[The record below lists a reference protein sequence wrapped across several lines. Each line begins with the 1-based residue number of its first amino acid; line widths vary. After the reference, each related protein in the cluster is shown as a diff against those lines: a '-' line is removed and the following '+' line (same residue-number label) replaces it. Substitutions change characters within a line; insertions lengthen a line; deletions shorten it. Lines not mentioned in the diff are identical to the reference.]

1 MSSHFEAYACAI
13 QEQEIGTK
21 DLISRRNK
29 KVGVHT
35 DNRCRLCKNQVEDMF
50 HVISS
55 CSRMSSRYYLPLR
68 HDAIAKYVYKQ
79 HRMKLVP
86 GCKVEYPADE
96 FIHSEGNIECWWNL
110 SVKTAM
116 KTKNN
121 KPDLIIWNSEIK
133 TCQVVEFSC
142 PADVNVSKK
151 VSEKENIYGPLI
163 RSMQLL
169 YPDYKFEFIPIIV
182 GALGSIPTCLLQ
194 GIERLGFTGKESNR
208 IINVLQQKSIIG
220 TVKICKTFLG
230 FAP

>member
-1 MSSHFEAYACAI
+1 MTENFHRNSDIDKLNLPRKMGGRGLKSIKLAYECRI
-13 QEQEIGTK
+13 IYIRQHLLNSTH
-21 DLISRRNK
+21 RN
-29 KVGVHT
+29 
-35 DNRCRLCKNQVEDMF
+35 
-50 HVISS
+50 
-55 CSRMSSRYYLPLR
+55 YYL
-68 HDAIAKYVYKQ
+68 K
-79 HRMKLVP
+79 
-86 GCKVEYPADE
+86 CVEY
-96 FIHSEGNIECWWNL
+96 WWNL
-110 SVKTAM
+110 SIKAAI

-121 KPDLIIWNSEIK
+121 KPDLIIWNNEVK

-142 PADVNVSKK
+142 PADINVSKK

-194 GIERLGFTGKESNR
+194 GIERLGFTGKQSNR

-230 FAP
+230 FAT

>member
-1 MSSHFEAYACAI
+1 MSSC
-13 QEQEIGTK
+13 
-21 DLISRRNK
+21 
-29 KVGVHT
+29 
-35 DNRCRLCKNQVEDMF
+35 
-50 HVISS
+50 
-55 CSRMSSRYYLPLR
+55 YYLLLR
-68 HDAIAKYVYKQ
+68 HDVIVKYVYEQ

-86 GCKVEYPADE
+86 RCKVESPADK
-96 FIHSEGNIECWWNL
+96 FIHSEGNIEYWWNL
-110 SVKTAM
+110 SIKTAR

-121 KPDLIIWNSEIK
+121 KPDLIIWNSQTK

-142 PADVNVSKK
+142 PTDINVSKK

-163 RSMQLL
+163 RSKQLL

-182 GALGSIPTCLLQ
+182 GALGSIPTCLQQ

>member
-1 MSSHFEAYACAI
+1 
-13 QEQEIGTK
+13 
-21 DLISRRNK
+21 
-29 KVGVHT
+29 
-35 DNRCRLCKNQVEDMF
+35 
-50 HVISS
+50 
-55 CSRMSSRYYLPLR
+55 
-68 HDAIAKYVYKQ
+68 
-79 HRMKLVP
+79 
-86 GCKVEYPADE
+86 
-96 FIHSEGNIECWWNL
+96 
-110 SVKTAM
+110 M

-151 VSEKENIYGPLI
+151 NIYGPLI

-182 GALGSIPTCLLQ
+182 EELGSIATCLLQ

-220 TVKICKTFLG
+220 TVKI
-230 FAP
+230 